1 MHFETDHLY
10 HLYNRGNNSQKIFY
24 NRENY
29 LFFLKK
35 IRQYVLPYA
44 DILAWVLMPNHF
56 HIMVYVNSVS
66 VDVERDAFNTE
77 RLTLSEPLSIKSIQ
91 PKSRTFN
98 NAVGI
103 MLRTYARAI
112 QKQERMTGSLFQ
124 EHTKASC
131 LTKPDEKDF
140 NWFYEDYELQNNC
153 VLNQQDYPTVCFGY
167 IHENPVSACLCR
179 SVCHWEFSSAPD
191 YFANRKG
198 KLINKERAKEFNLC

>member
-1 MHFETDHLY
+1 MHFETGHLY
-10 HLYNRGNNSQKIFY
+10 HIYNRGNNSQKIFY

-56 HIMVYVNSVS
+56 HIMVYVKAVS
-66 VDVERDAFNTE
+66 VDMVFTE
-77 RLTLSEPLSIKSIQ
+77 SLTPSETLSKHHIQ

-112 QKQERMTGSLFQ
+112 QKQEKMTGSLFQ

-131 LTKPDEKDF
+131 LTNPDENEF
-140 NWFYEDYELQNNC
+140 NWFYEDYELQNNY
-153 VLNQQDYPTVCFGY
+153 VITKQDYPTVCFRY
-167 IHENPVSACLCR
+167 IHENPVKSSLCH
-179 SVCHWEFSSAPD
+179 SIVEWEFSSAPD

-198 KLINKERAKEFNLC
+198 KLINKTRAKEFGLHE

>member
-1 MHFETDHLY
+1 MHFEADHLY

-35 IRQYVLPYA
+35 IKLYVLPYA

-56 HIMVYVNSVS
+56 HIMVYVKAVS
-66 VDVERDAFNTE
+66 VNVEPEVFNTE
-77 RLTLSEPLSIKSIQ
+77 RLTLSEPLSIKNLQ
-91 PKSRTFN
+91 PKVRTFN
-98 NAVGI
+98 NALGI

-112 QKQERMTGSLFQ
+112 QKQEKMTGSLFQ

-131 LTKPDEKDF
+131 LTKPDVKDF
-140 NWFYEDYELQNNC
+140 NWYYEDYELQNNY
-153 VLNQQDYPTVCFGY
+153 VLNQLDYPTVCFGY
-167 IHENPVSACLCR
+167 IHENPVKSALCP
-179 SVCHWEFSSAPD
+179 SNVDWEFSSAPD

-198 KLINKERAKEFNLC
+198 KLINKAKAK